1 MSKEPLEYLKHIRD
15 ECLFIL
21 SVTGNDFSKD
31 DLIEEE
37 TIKRAIVRSLE
48 IIGEATKKIPADF
61 KFKWSSINWKNM
73 AGMRDR
79 LIHDYMGINYSI
91 VWDVVRN
98 KIPELTE
105 QIIEV
110 IENEQK
116 TSGNMELEK

>member
-21 SVTGNDFSKD
+21 SVTGNDFTKD
-31 DLIEEE
+31 DLIEDE

-61 KFKWSSINWKNM
+61 KFKWSLINWKNM

-91 VWDVVRN
+91 VWDVIRN
-98 KIPELTE
+98 KIPELYN
-105 QIIEV
+105 QIQGV
-110 IENEQK
+110 IEKE
-116 TSGNMELEK
+116 

>member
-1 MSKEPLEYLKHIRD
+1 MSKEPLEYLRHISD

-21 SVTGNDFSKD
+21 SVTGNDISKD
-31 DLIEEE
+31 NLIQDE
-37 TIKRAIVRSLE
+37 TLKRAIIRSLE

-61 KFKWSSINWKNM
+61 KVKWDSINWKNM
-73 AGMRDR
+73 AGIRDR

-98 KIPELTE
+98 KIPELSK
-105 QIIEV
+105 QIVEV

-116 TSGNMELEK
+116 TTGNK